1 MQNTTIKRLMK
12 WLDPAKRID
21 KEISNATSDIEFL
34 SRKILLCRR
43 MFSDIIAGKMTIQRD
58 KLIKK
63 RAKLL
68 AKKRHLFNK

>member
-1 MQNTTIKRLMK
+1 MQNTIIKRIMK
-12 WLDPAKRID
+12 WLDPATRID

-34 SRKILLCRR
+34 NDKILLCRR

-68 AKKRHLFNK
+68 AKKGYLFNR